1 MKHKSSIELIVLK
14 DFVELLVGII
24 NRKITR
30 EEPAEED
37 LFPRHFCCKFLEIAL
52 KNVKNEEATHLDTDL
67 NVENTYDKTQVVA
80 KPVQKP
86 STGSGARKV
95 RPKAV
100 VHDSTLTNKFT
111 AKDIHNAMGP
121 WSGGFQAKK

>member
-30 EEPAEED
+30 DEPAEED

-52 KNVKNEEATHLDTDL
+52 KNVKNEEATHLDL
-67 NVENTYDKTQVVA
+67 NVENTFKETLVVP

-100 VHDSTLTNKFT
+100 VNDSTLTNKFP